1 MRTLCGFCKNIILI
15 KDTHGLNVSSWNAA
29 GYCSVRKSSFVRVG
43 IFEVLYG
50 AEGILLK

>member
-1 MRTLCGFCKNIILI
+1 M
-15 KDTHGLNVSSWNAA
+15 GLMFRVGTPQVIA
-29 GYCSVRKSSFVRVG
+29 VFRKSSFVRVG